1 MKIKNEM
8 KKVGMVAM
16 VTLAMTTGLFA
27 ENGEKNEVKKDNPE
41 NVVEAPAYTISL
53 SINGMMIELS
63 PISVY
68 PNNETDVAED
78 TTDNKSENEKLA
90 MLDDT
95 DSFYKKMR
103 IEEAIENLNNSISI
117 F

>member
-41 NVVEAPAYTISL
+41 NVVEVPAYTISFT
-53 SINGMMIELS
+53 INGMIIELS
-63 PISVY
+63 PINVY
-68 PNNETDVAED
+68 PNNDKEVAEE
-78 TTDNKSENEKLA
+78 TTDEVLENENLA
-90 MLDDT
+90 ILDDSE
-95 DSFYKKMR
+95 SFYKNMR
-103 IEEAIENLNNSISI
+103 IEETIENLNYANLI